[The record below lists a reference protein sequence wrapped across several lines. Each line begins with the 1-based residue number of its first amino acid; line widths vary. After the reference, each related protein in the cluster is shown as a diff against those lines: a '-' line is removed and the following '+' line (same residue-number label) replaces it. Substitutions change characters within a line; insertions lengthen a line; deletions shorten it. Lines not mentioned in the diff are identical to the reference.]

1 MLSFTAASILLTW
14 MVDRRPA
21 YLFIAGGVTLAVVLL
36 LWWAWRREQATTP
49 SPASEYHAI
58 AYFVAFWVAF
68 VVTRDGSRAEAIEWL
83 VLVPPVSFLPLVVRH
98 SVARGRSKTIARRM
112 HLAAG
117 IIFVTSAAF
126 FLLTIIAIVLAP
138 IPLMGAVFHFASAR
152 FYREDDAESRSD
164 GART

>member
-1 MLSFTAASILLTW
+1 MVSFTAVSILLTW
-14 MVDRRPA
+14 LVDRRPA

-36 LWWAWRREQATTP
+36 LWWSWRREQATTP

-68 VVTRDGSRAEAIEWL
+68 VVTQEASRPVAIEWL
-83 VLVPPVSFLPLVVRH
+83 VLIPPVSFLPLVVRRTA
-98 SVARGRSKTIARRM
+98 ARGRSKTIARRM

-117 IIFVTSAAF
+117 IIFTTSAAF
-126 FLLTIIAIVLAP
+126 FLLTIIAMVLAP
-138 IPLMGAVFHFASAR
+138 IPLTGAAFHFAAAR